1 MAKLRVYQLAEELG
15 LKSKELTAILSDLG
29 VEVKSH
35 MSGIEQSTAD
45 LVKELILEKKEVKKT
60 PAKKP
65 ATKKDKEEGEEGSD
79 KQEGEEFD
87 IKEVLLL
94 DDNGDTKIGTPYIKE
109 ASIKVKVL
117 GEIKGDKVTV
127 FKMKAKKR
135 YERTQGHRQKYTEIE
150 VLEIK

>member
-1 MAKLRVYQLAEELG
+1 MFAIIEIGGKQYKIEKGSIIEVEKL
-15 LKSKELTAILSDLG
+15 
-29 VEVKSH
+29 
-35 MSGIEQSTAD
+35 
-45 LVKELILEKKEVKKT
+45 
-60 PAKKP
+60 
-65 ATKKDKEEGEEGSD
+65 D